1 MREAVRNTKLTE
13 NCSRE
18 TIRSYVERDVIP
30 QLTLKEKIGIMS
42 GQITEEKLLYD
53 LFEIVHY
60 NFDPYPTG
68 AVERVRREYP
78 RRRRLPAPPARR

>member
-30 QLTLKEKIGIMS
+30 
-42 GQITEEKLLYD
+42 
-53 LFEIVHY
+53 
-60 NFDPYPTG
+60 
-68 AVERVRREYP
+68 
-78 RRRRLPAPPARR
+78 